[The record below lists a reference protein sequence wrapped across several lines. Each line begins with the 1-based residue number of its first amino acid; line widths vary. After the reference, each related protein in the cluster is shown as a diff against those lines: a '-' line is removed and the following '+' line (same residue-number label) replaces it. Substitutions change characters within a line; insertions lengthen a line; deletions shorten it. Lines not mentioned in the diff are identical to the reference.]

1 MKDNSNRVVTLVLL
15 GWLCFAVGLAG
26 WFQNASA
33 LTVAAT
39 VLDIDRACPSRV
51 LESQDN
57 QSVCIEYRSSLAGGT
72 SPDTVICWRV
82 LSGALSAPRFALRFR
97 NTGGLGRHRYW
108 CPGGAFG

>member
-1 MKDNSNRVVTLVLL
+1 MLRGRP
-15 GWLCFAVGLAG
+15 GWLVSECKRINGG
-26 WFQNASA
+26 GDS
-33 LTVAAT
+33 
-39 VLDIDRACPSRV
+39 LDIDRARPSRV

-82 LSGALSAPRFALRFR
+82 LSGALSAPPFALRFR

-108 CPGGAFG
+108 CPGGGFG